1 MTPLEISIV
10 LHYYAFITDYRDGD
24 FSAPAVADA
33 IQMFLSSEILAL
45 RSGIGRRYDLTQKGQ
60 TLVAALKAVPLPTT
74 KWVVEFPPRIESQ

>member
-1 MTPLEISIV
+1 MTPLEINIV
-10 LHYYAFITDYRDGD
+10 LHYYAITTDYRDGD

-33 IQMFLSSEILAL
+33 IKMFLSSEILTFGT
-45 RSGIGRRYDLTQKGQ
+45 RRRYDLTQKGE